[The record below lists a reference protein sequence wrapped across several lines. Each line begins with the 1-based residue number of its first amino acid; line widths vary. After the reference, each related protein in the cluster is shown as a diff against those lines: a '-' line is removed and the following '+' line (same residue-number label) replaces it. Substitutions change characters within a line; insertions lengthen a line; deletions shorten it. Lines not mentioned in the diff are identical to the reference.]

1 MKNTVGIVLSY
12 MPKRNVPVLSLSKT
26 YSPDMR
32 FFKKQSICY
41 AGKPMLSFRTDKT
54 EGILSWLG
62 MYQIDIIGMDDEFG
76 KRDPEYQPELALYQG
91 KTCSMD
97 GYIEQKFGKRYVQ
110 IINAM
115 MN

>member
-1 MKNTVGIVLSY
+1 
-12 MPKRNVPVLSLSKT
+12 
-26 YSPDMR
+26 
-32 FFKKQSICY
+32 
-41 AGKPMLSFRTDKT
+41 
-54 EGILSWLG
+54 

>member
-1 MKNTVGIVLSY
+1 MKIRSALFY
-12 MPKRNVPVLSLSKT
+12 HICRNEMCRYCRS
-26 YSPDMR
+26 R
-32 FFKKQSICY
+32 
-41 AGKPMLSFRTDKT
+41 KPTFQIYTFQKAKHLLCRETDAAFELIKT

>member
-1 MKNTVGIVLSY
+1 MCRYCRSRKPTFQIY
-12 MPKRNVPVLSLSKT
+12 TFSKGKA
-26 YSPDMR
+26 SVIPGNR
-32 FFKKQSICY
+32 CCFFELI
-41 AGKPMLSFRTDKT
+41 KT
-54 EGILSWLG
+54 EGILLWLG